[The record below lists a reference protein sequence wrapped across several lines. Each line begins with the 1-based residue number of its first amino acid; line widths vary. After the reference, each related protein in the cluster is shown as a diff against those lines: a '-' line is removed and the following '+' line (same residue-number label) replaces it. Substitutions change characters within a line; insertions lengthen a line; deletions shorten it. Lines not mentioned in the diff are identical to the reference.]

1 MSFVHPLPF
10 WLALL
15 VAAAV
20 GAAAFAEYRRP
31 LAPLAGCRILVLAAL
46 VLFLM
51 RPVVLVPPA
60 GARGRVVA
68 VLVDVSRSMKLEDAD
83 GRSRLDAAVSAV
95 RDLLPALSQQFTPVL
110 FSVGDRLEPAAA
122 VDGLRADARGS

>member
-1 MSFVHPLPF
+1 MFFVHPLPF

-20 GAAAFAEYRRP
+20 GGAAFAEYRRP
-31 LAPLAGCRILVLAAL
+31 LAPLSRTQRATLAGCRILVLAAL
-46 VLFLM
+46 VLFLL
-51 RPVVLVPPA
+51 RPIVLVPPA
-60 GARGRVVA
+60 SARGRVVA

-110 FSVGDRLEPAAA
+110 FSVG
-122 VDGLRADARGS
+122 